1 MPDKLVV
8 NVDGEIARLVPQFL
22 ANRAIDVDKL
32 RAALSLSHFEAIRAT
47 GHGLKG
53 VGTSY
58 GFPDISRLGEAI
70 EEAAS
75 RCDSGAIALLVADLD
90 GYLARL
96 DVRYP

>member
-8 NVDGEIARLVPQFL
+8 KVDREIAGLVPRFL
-22 ANRAIDVDKL
+22 ANRSVDVEKI
-32 RAALSLSHFEAIRAT
+32 RAALARSDFEAIRAT

-53 VGTSY
+53 VGTGY
-58 GFPDISRLGEAI
+58 GFPDISRLGAAI
-70 EEAAS
+70 EEAA
-75 RCDSGAIALLVADLD
+75 RRHDPDAIALLAADLD